1 MDTDGGSSAAASGGG
16 GYFETMGGGAGDTG
30 GDILDQGAGISLTAG
45 SGGSGYGSTGTSVVW
60 STAKEDQARVPSF
73 TDLSLAEESTRAISS
88 AGGLEPIASAAS
100 AALID
105 PSPGPADASA
115 RVVSA
120 GAAGGGKWLRDGE
133 LSAVSPSIG
142 RTAASPGGAAA
153 ARAAT
158 SPAVPEGVS
167 GETRG
172 GGGGGGR
179 SSPLH
184 SRFCGKRSVIT
195 ADSKTNEIFAHPL
208 ATEGAGSVF
217 PVDLPMNRSTDT
229 RYGLCPATSLVPT
242 RPSVRRGWEFTALSL
257 VVPGVLSCYLPL
269 GLAAAAAATPWWCCC
284 RRIFE
289 IGFIK
294 QFDRLAINPNVGEF
308 WMLIDAHWVSR
319 WVAFVLGQAGPP
331 GPISNDR
338 LYREDAFAPTA
349 AAAAAPQSV
358 AYDVAFRRE
367 APGPIRVGPTLS
379 KTKFKADLQAISD
392 YRAIHPVVWY
402 IFREIYT
409 TDGTPDI
416 CRWKLDLYAEE
427 VSAMR
432 RARILEPNHI
442 KAIYQLRRF
451 VARIKHIV
459 AQEKEMKERQASHE
473 REIIEERQR
482 LRSDYRHHQ
491 AWRSSKGFDIR
502 HKHDT
507 PGTDI

>member
-1 MDTDGGSSAAASGGG
+1 MPMEVTEPFLRDGGGGGGGGDDADQKQSKGSGVSPLSKVEALDFPSQTAPPSIATPAMDTDGGSTAAASGGG
-16 GYFETMGGGAGDTG
+16 RYFETMGGGAGDTG
-30 GDILDQGAGISLTAG
+30 CDILDQGAGSSLTGG

-60 STAKEDQARVPSF
+60 STAKEDQARAPSV
-73 TDLSLAEESTRAISS
+73 TDLSLAEGSTRAISS

-100 AALID
+100 PALID
-105 PSPGPADASA
+105 LSPGPADASA

-120 GAAGGGKWLRDGE
+120 GAAGGGKGLRDGD

-167 GETRG
+167 GETTG

-217 PVDLPMNRSTDT
+217 PVDLPMNR
-229 RYGLCPATSLVPT
+229 
-242 RPSVRRGWEFTALSL
+242 
-257 VVPGVLSCYLPL
+257 
-269 GLAAAAAATPWWCCC
+269 

-289 IGFIK
+289 IEFIK
-294 QFDRLAINPNVGEF
+294 QFDRLTINPNVGEF
-308 WMLIDAHWVSR
+308 WMLIDARWVSR

-349 AAAAAPQSV
+349 AAAAPQSV
-358 AYDVAFRRE
+358 AYDAAFRRK
-367 APGPIRVGPTLS
+367 APGPIRVGATLS

-416 CRWKLDLYAEE
+416 CRWKLDLYADE
-427 VSAMR
+427 VEAMR

-507 PGTDI
+507 SGTDI